1 MERRH
6 FGTSCQFRGGGN
18 RHSRLGAAAILAALL
33 VLLPPGPAQAS
44 WWSKSVSK
52 MDVRGITLGMSEDAV
67 AKLHPELQLGRTTSA
82 IAEGRAVPLDPSL
95 VESGLSDGHSS
106 CATECFSVG
115 FAPPKLGGGVYSLS
129 LVQTAPKGANI
140 DDILADMEKKYGS
153 PADLQKK
160 PDMGDDTSSIT
171 AAWGMSIDAGPP
183 VGQPQSG
190 QQLKVELE
198 DDDGIVQVTIFL
210 TDFEVE
216 ADDERLRKAYLA
228 QAVRQQDDQASKAV
242 SY

>member
-6 FGTSCQFRGGGN
+6 SGTSCQSGGGDIGDG
-18 RHSRLGAAAILAALL
+18 RLGVAGFLAALV
-33 VLLPPGPAQAS
+33 VLLHPGPAQAS

-52 MDVRGITLGMSEDAV
+52 MDVRGITLGMSEDEV

-82 IAEGRAVPLDPSL
+82 LAGGRMVPLDPSL

-115 FAPPKLGGGVYSLS
+115 FASSKLGGGVDYLYF
-129 LVQTAPKGANI
+129 VQTAPNGANI

-153 PADLQKK
+153 PTDLRKN
-160 PDMGDDTSSIT
+160 PDMGGGTSSIT
-171 AAWGMSIDAGPP
+171 ASWGLSIDASSPIGP
-183 VGQPQSG
+183 PQSG

-198 DDDGIVQVTIFL
+198 DDDGTVQVTIAL
-210 TDFEVE
+210 KDFGVE
-216 ADDERLRKAYLA
+216 AADEQLHKAYLA
-228 QAVRQQDDQASKAV
+228 QAALQQGDQASKAV